1 MTCLNQTGT
10 IPRFEFRAQFSLE
23 NGSIWTPCLKNV
35 RKGMPGPAAASKLRS
50 HILSAVGRR
59 KKILVW
65 IPRRSDSERR
75 GIKLKSFAGP
85 YNSAKAAE
93 CLHFHIGSRTRAS
106 HASKERSRLPRCRA
120 PARGAAAGPSSSH
133 KLIVFPGMQL
143 GSARRAH
150 GQPCRISRGCVSLGS
165 KARLFAMLA
174 ADACRVAADR
184 RRSHRLYDAPSLVL
198 PKRGETIAPVGSQF
212 QVSLWVNM

>member
-1 MTCLNQTGT
+1 
-10 IPRFEFRAQFSLE
+10 
-23 NGSIWTPCLKNV
+23 
-35 RKGMPGPAAASKLRS
+35 MPGPAAASKLRS

-59 KKILVW
+59 RKILVW

-75 GIKLKSFAGP
+75 GIKLKSLAGP

-120 PARGAAAGPSSSH
+120 PTRGAAAGTSSSH

-150 GQPCRISRGCVSLGS
+150 GQPCRTSRGCVFPRIESALVCNAGG
-165 KARLFAMLA
+165 RRMPRC
-174 ADACRVAADR
+174 CRSAQV
-184 RRSHRLYDAPSLVL
+184 PSLVRRSL
-198 PKRGETIAPVGSQF
+198 LGPPKKRRDHCARWLAISGIVMG
-212 QVSLWVNM
+212 

>member
-1 MTCLNQTGT
+1 
-10 IPRFEFRAQFSLE
+10 
-23 NGSIWTPCLKNV
+23 
-35 RKGMPGPAAASKLRS
+35 MPGPAAASKLRS

-59 KKILVW
+59 RNILVW

-106 HASKERSRLPRCRA
+106 HASKEDHVCRA
-120 PARGAAAGPSSSH
+120 AARPLA
-133 KLIVFPGMQL
+133 
-143 GSARRAH
+143 
-150 GQPCRISRGCVSLGS
+150 GQPLESHRATNSLYFQECSSGAHAVRTGSRAGLLEDAFSLRS
-165 KARLFAMLA
+165 KARLFEMQA

-184 RRSHRLYDAPSLVL
+184 RRSHRLYDAPSSAF
-198 PKRGETIAPVGSQF
+198 PKSGESIAPVGSQF